1 MPAGNVA
8 RSRSTD
14 RRFYGVAE
22 ALVVE
27 NEDPEKEGRVKL
39 KFPWFGEQMITDWC
53 RVAQFYA
60 GNGYGSFYVPEVDD
74 EVLVAFVHGD
84 MRYPVVVGGL
94 YNGSDKPATHRA
106 SDKDEK
112 LIRTKAGH
120 QIVLDD
126 TSGEEK
132 IHIIDKTENNHIVLS
147 SSDDAITI
155 EAKSGK
161 LTLHAVGIE
170 IKSDAEISVEAA
182 TTLDLKGATVNVEG
196 QVINLN

>member
-1 MPAGNVA
+1 MAANAA

-14 RRFYGVAE
+14 KRFYGVVE

-27 NEDPEKEGRVKL
+27 NEDPEQEGRVKL
-39 KFPWFGEQMITDWC
+39 KFPWFDEQMITDWC
-53 RVAQFYA
+53 RVSQFYA

-106 SDKDEK
+106 ADKDEK

-120 QIVLDD
+120 QIILDD
-126 TSGEEK
+126 SNGEQK
-132 IHIIDKTENNHIVLS
+132 IVIVDKSENNRIEIS
-147 SSDDAITI
+147 TADDSITI
-155 EAKSGK
+155 EAKTGK
-161 LTLHAVGIE
+161 LKLKGNGIE
-170 IKSDAEISVEAA
+170 ITSAAGITMEATGTA
-182 TTLDLKGATVNVEG
+182 DIKGAT
-196 QVINLN
+196 INLN